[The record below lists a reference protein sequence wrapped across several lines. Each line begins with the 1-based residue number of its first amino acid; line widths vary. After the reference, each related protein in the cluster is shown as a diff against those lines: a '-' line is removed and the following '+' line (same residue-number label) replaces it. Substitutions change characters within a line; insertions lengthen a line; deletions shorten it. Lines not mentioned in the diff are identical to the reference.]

1 MPDKV
6 IEKSIT
12 QDYKYG
18 FETDIEQDTLPPGLD
33 EGVIRT
39 LSKIKDEPEWLLEW
53 RLKAY
58 NHWLDMKDTSWAN
71 VN

>member
-18 FETDIEQDTLPPGLD
+18 FETDIEQDTLPPG
-33 EGVIRT
+33 
-39 LSKIKDEPEWLLEW
+39 W
-53 RLKAY
+53 
-58 NHWLDMKDTSWAN
+58 MK
-71 VN
+71 VLYERYLR

>member
-1 MPDKV
+1 MPDKI
-6 IEKSIT
+6 IEKSIN

-39 LSKIKDEPEWLLEW
+39 WSKI
-53 RLKAY
+53 
-58 NHWLDMKDTSWAN
+58 
-71 VN
+71 